1 MLTLNAYLC
10 LLLAAGQ
17 HFEEVKY
24 LTGRIGRLKDK
35 LGLAERDLAV
45 AHAIKVR
52 GQAGRMPACLRSA
65 YIEKLLHG

>member
-1 MLTLNAYLC
+1 MC
-10 LLLAAGQ
+10 VWWLLSAGQ

-24 LTGRIGRLKDK
+24 LTGQIGRLKDK

-52 GQAGRMPACLRSA
+52 
-65 YIEKLLHG
+65 